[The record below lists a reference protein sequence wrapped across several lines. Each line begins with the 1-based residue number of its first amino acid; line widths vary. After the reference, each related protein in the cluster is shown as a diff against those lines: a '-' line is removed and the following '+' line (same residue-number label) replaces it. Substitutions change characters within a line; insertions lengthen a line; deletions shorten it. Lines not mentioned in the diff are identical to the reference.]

1 MLPVCE
7 ATDQKRLLS
16 RFVAYQAALEAFRL
30 TAIASKRWRGYGE
43 LRAQA
48 LAAAGSVS
56 QNLAEG
62 NGYAPR
68 SPTRRHFQE
77 IALGSALELE
87 STLDQAAGSALGDD
101 AELRAARGAA
111 GRAARLC
118 TGLCRSVRQ
127 PPEHRA
133 HAIERRVDRGEVGGG
148 YEAAGAGDA

>member
-30 TAIASKRWRGYGE
+30 TAIACKRWRGYGE

-62 NGYAPR
+62 NGYAPG
-68 SPTRRHFQE
+68 SPKRHHFHE
-77 IALGSALELE
+77 IAFGSALELE
-87 STLDQAAGSALGDD
+87 STLDQAASVALGDP

-118 TGLCRSVRQ
+118 TGLVRQ
-127 PPEHRA
+127 APEHRA
-133 HAIERRVDRGEVGGG
+133 HAIERRIDGGEVGGG
-148 YEAAGAGDA
+148 DEAARAGDA